1 MAFRV
6 NLVKKVFLGSE
17 RTRLL
22 VQISVAGVAQTKHA
36 VKRCP

>member
-6 NLVKKVFLGSE
+6 KFVKKVVLGSE

-22 VQISVAGVAQTKHA
+22 VQISVAGVALTKDA

>member
-6 NLVKKVFLGSE
+6 NFVKNVVLGSE

-22 VQISVAGVAQTKHA
+22 VQISVAGVALTKHA
-36 VKRCP
+36 VKRYP